1 MRQQGIGSYL
11 VQSVVND
18 RIKNGKR
25 AFQLAVDKDND
36 VVRTLYEKM
45 DFKVVTEICY
55 YTA

>member
-1 MRQQGIGSYL
+1 M

-18 RIKNGKR
+18 RIKNGQKR

-36 VVRTLYEKM
+36 VARTLYEKL